1 MSAMPDSNPTIQ
13 IKTQKTGCKDYQR
26 QSRATDLAG
35 ADKIASPSQ
44 PKTDEATYLPHHKA
58 QASSQGK
65 PITPPAPNH
74 TERMDTEYACNP
86 PPRPTSE
93 EGEGEN
99 PGRRG

>member
-1 MSAMPDSNPTIQ
+1 MPDSNPTIQ
-13 IKTQKTGCKDYQR
+13 NKLRKLAAKTINASLGQSTWRGPTKSPHHHNQR
-26 QSRATDLAG
+26 QTRQHT
-35 ADKIASPSQ
+35 SP
-44 PKTDEATYLPHHKA
+44 TIRLRLPAEGNPSPHLHL
-58 QASSQGK
+58 
-65 PITPPAPNH
+65 APNH